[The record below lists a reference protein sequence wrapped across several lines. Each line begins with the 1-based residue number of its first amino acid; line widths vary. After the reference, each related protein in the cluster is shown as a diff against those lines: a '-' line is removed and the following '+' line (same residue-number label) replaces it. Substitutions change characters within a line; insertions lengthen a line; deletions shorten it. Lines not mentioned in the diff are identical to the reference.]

1 MVGATEGAEGMAG
14 TIPSGS
20 WLEQKQAPPATRPY
34 GSVVGTGS
42 RDEVEVG
49 TQVRT
54 PPWPDAARH
63 VRPVLYVAFCASG
76 SAFQRWPEGTRY
88 KVRFRVPYRK
98 ETGSAG

>member
-20 WLEQKQAPPATRPY
+20 WLEQKQAPPATRPN

-49 TQVRT
+49 
-54 PPWPDAARH
+54 
-63 VRPVLYVAFCASG
+63 
-76 SAFQRWPEGTRY
+76 
-88 KVRFRVPYRK
+88 
-98 ETGSAG
+98 